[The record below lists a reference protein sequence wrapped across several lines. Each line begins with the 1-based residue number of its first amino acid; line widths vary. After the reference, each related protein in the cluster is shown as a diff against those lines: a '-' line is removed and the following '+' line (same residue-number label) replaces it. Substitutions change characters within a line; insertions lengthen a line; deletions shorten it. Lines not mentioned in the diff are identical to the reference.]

1 MKPSLK
7 HSEQKA
13 RSAITKNPLVAWV
26 VGSLLVA
33 ALICTGITFYLWS
46 NFVVSERQQQEATFT
61 KEHLKKATTNVH
73 SAFFILNKKLAFFG
87 QNTGLVRALTTQDEL
102 ELKRFRSTILEQFP
116 EADAIN
122 LIPKGMV
129 KHAKI
134 DSSPLTYSQMAM
146 VKQAERRQTATHEA
160 IKLPQGWHLSF
171 AIPVAL
177 NNDEPV
183 SGTLLMTTPMDPI
196 YNAIDDGLEN
206 MGKLALIQTYEGGS
220 HVLHTSGAGDYL
232 PATKQNVKNTPWV
245 VEYTPSK
252 NILTLVETNWLIF
265 AVGAGITWLVGLA
278 IALSFGV
285 FRGLK
290 GERERKAIEK
300 IRKKMGQNNTNPTK
314 KEGKGLSTDILD
326 IEINE
331 GDDLLGL
338 EEDDAQPHQASHVT
352 PKTSDS
358 ENNQV
363 THNLPPHIFR
373 AYDIRGIVDI
383 DITKDTAQ
391 LLGQAIGSEALDL
404 GEQAVIIG
412 RDARTHSPLLT
423 EYLVRGIISTGCNV
437 INIGTVPSPVMYFAT
452 ETLEASQSGVVVTA
466 SHNGPEYNGFKIIMQ
481 GRARTEED
489 IQVIRQ
495 RIEQGRFHKGQG
507 EEKHHDIVSDY
518 IDTIFADVAL
528 AGDVSIA
535 VDAGNGV
542 TGTIAPK
549 LFEELG
555 CSVTG
560 INCDLDGSFPNHG
573 PDPTQPENLTQL
585 IEKVTEIGA
594 DFGVAFDGDG
604 DRLVVVSNS
613 GQIIWPDRLLMLFAK
628 DILSRNPGADVVYDV
643 KCTRNINKVVTQF
656 GGRPIMWK
664 TGHSPMKA
672 KMAETGALLGGE
684 YSGHIFIKERWFGFD
699 DGMYVTARLAEI
711 LSLAGESLD
720 EIFEEFPELPSTP
733 EISVATTES
742 EKFAIIKTLEEQG
755 DFDGGKLTTLDGL
768 RVDFP
773 FGWGIVRASN
783 TAPKL
788 TLRAEAQSD
797 EELEQVKT
805 LLTREL
811 SKIDP
816 SLTPKW

>member
-7 HSEQKA
+7 KSEQKA
-13 RSAITKNPLVAWV
+13 RSAINKNPLIVWVA
-26 VGSLLVA
+26 GSLLVA
-33 ALICTGITFYLWS
+33 SLICTAITFYLWS
-46 NFVVSERQQQEATFT
+46 NFVVSEREQQEVTFT
-61 KEHLKKATTNVH
+61 EEHLKKATTNVH
-73 SAFFILNKKLAFFG
+73 SAFFSLNKKLAFFG
-87 QNTGLVRALTTQDEL
+87 QNAGLVRALNARDEVA
-102 ELKRFRSTILEQFP
+102 LKRFRSTILKQFP
-116 EADAIN
+116 KADALN
-122 LIPKGMV
+122 LIPKGAV
-129 KHAKI
+129 KQARI
-134 DSSPLTYSQMAM
+134 DSAPLTYAQITM
-146 VKQAERRQTATHEA
+146 VKQAENRQTLTHEA
-160 IKLPQGWHLSF
+160 IKQPQGWRLSF
-171 AIPVAL
+171 ALPVAL
-177 NNDEPV
+177 NDDEPV
-183 SGTLLMTTPMDPI
+183 AGTLLVTTPMDPI
-196 YNAIDDGLEN
+196 YKTMGNGLEN
-206 MGKLALIQTYEGGS
+206 MGQLALIQTYEGGK
-220 HVLHTSGAGDYL
+220 HRLHTSGEGDYL
-232 PATKQNVKNTPWV
+232 PAKQQEVKNTPWI
-245 VEYTPSK
+245 VEYIPSK

-265 AVGAGITWLVGLA
+265 AVATGITWIAGLA
-278 IALSFGV
+278 IALSFGI

-290 GERERKAIEK
+290 GARERKAIEK
-300 IRKKMGQNNTNPTK
+300 IRQKMGQNNGSKTK
-314 KEGKGLSTDILD
+314 SSSEDLSTDILD

-331 GDDLLGL
+331 EDDLLGL
-338 EEDDAQPHQASHVT
+338 EEDDTQTHQTDQTTSELSDTQTHT
-352 PKTSDS
+352 P
-358 ENNQV
+358 Q
-363 THNLPPHIFR
+363 HNLPEHIFR
-373 AYDIRGIVDI
+373 AYDIRGIVET
-383 DITKDTAQ
+383 DITKETAQ
-391 LLGQAIGSEALDL
+391 LLGQAIGSEAQDL
-404 GEQAVIIG
+404 GEKAVIIG

-423 EYLVRGIISTGCNV
+423 EYLVRGILSTGCNV

-452 ETLEASQSGVVVTA
+452 ETLEASKSGVVVTA

-495 RIEQGRFHKGQG
+495 RIEQGRFHQGQG
-507 EEKHHDIVSDY
+507 EEKHHDITNDY

-528 AGDVSIA
+528 AGDVSIV

-542 TGTIAPK
+542 TGTIAPR

-560 INCDLDGSFPNHG
+560 IHCDLDGNFPNHG
-573 PDPTQPENLTQL
+573 PDPTQPKNLTQL

-604 DRLVVVSNS
+604 DRLVIVSSS

-720 EIFEEFPELPSTP
+720 ALFEEFPELPSTP
-733 EISVATTES
+733 EVCVETTES
-742 EKFAIIKTLEEQG
+742 EKFAIIKTLIEQG
-755 DFDGGKLTTLDGL
+755 DFEEGKLTTLDGL

-797 EELEQVKT
+797 ETLHQVKL

-811 SKIDP
+811 CKIDP
-816 SLTPKW
+816 ALTPEW